1 MNMGPLALSSIGG
14 LPDIA
19 MTSSVGASAPPRQV
33 AAGDDFASVL
43 RSTMGSAVDTLRQGE
58 TAAIAGVKG
67 TMPVQTVVEQVMAA
81 ERTLQAA
88 IAVRDKFVSAYLEI
102 SRMQV

>member
-1 MNMGPLALSSIGG
+1 MGPLALSSIGG
-14 LPDIA
+14 LPDIR
-19 MTSSVGASAPPRQV
+19 MTPSAGTSAQPPQV

-43 RSTMGSAVDTLRQGE
+43 KSTLGSAADTLRQGE
-58 TAAIAGVKG
+58 AAAIASVNG
-67 TMPVQTVVEQVMAA
+67 TLPVQTVVQQVMAA

-88 IAVRDKFVSAYLEI
+88 IAVRDKFVSSYLEI

>member
-1 MNMGPLALSSIGG
+1 MGPLALSSIGG
-14 LPDIA
+14 LPGLP
-19 MTSSVGASAPPRQV
+19 MTPSAGAAAQPPQM

-43 RSTMGSAVDTLRQGE
+43 KSTMGSAFDTIRQGE
-58 TAAIAGVKG
+58 AAAIAGVNG
-67 TMPVQTVVEQVMAA
+67 AMPVQAVVAQVMAT

-88 IAVRDKFVSAYLEI
+88 IAVRDKFVSSYLEI